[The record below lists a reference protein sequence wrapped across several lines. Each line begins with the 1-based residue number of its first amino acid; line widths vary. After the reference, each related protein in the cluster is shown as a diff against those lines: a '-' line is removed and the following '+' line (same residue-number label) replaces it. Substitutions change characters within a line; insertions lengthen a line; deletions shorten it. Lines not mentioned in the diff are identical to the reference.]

1 MTLARG
7 AGRLAV
13 LVSLL
18 VPATASAQARLTDLP
33 RRSAEMELSLGAFD
47 HPVLAFSR
55 ISALTVDDDGRL
67 YVVQPIEGQVTV
79 LNPDG
84 SLHHRLGRKGRGP
97 GEFLAP
103 TGIGWRGDTLWVID
117 SAQRRHSWFHGEE
130 HVRTAR
136 FAPVG
141 PEWQGRLTAQLP
153 MSDGSFVSLLSR
165 QFERPT
171 GHPDNYFPIVR
182 TTETGDEELVA
193 VLRESFPFRIVI
205 EHSEG
210 TAYGSPLFS
219 DFPLQS
225 WTSRRAA
232 IVDRP
237 FGEVPEASIRVTTL
251 EASGDTAYSR
261 EYSVEAEPLTDAQW
275 DARIREALAGVDRPD
290 RPYGVPEVEA
300 ASARPEHWPAATR
313 VVQGLDLTTWVALA
327 DLPWRETRDWAVID
341 PEGVPRFRVTLPRD
355 FNLFTAEGDLLLGVW
370 QDELD
375 VPYVQRYRLEGGG

>member
-1 MTLARG
+1 VTD
-7 AGRLAV
+7 
-13 LVSLL
+13 
-18 VPATASAQARLTDLP
+18 AS
-33 RRSAEMELSLGAFD
+33 
-47 HPVLAFSR
+47 
-55 ISALTVDDDGRL
+55 
-67 YVVQPIEGQVTV
+67 
-79 LNPDG
+79 
-84 SLHHRLGRKGRGP
+84 
-97 GEFLAP
+97 
-103 TGIGWRGDTLWVID
+103 
-117 SAQRRHSWFHGEE
+117 QRRQSLFHGGE

-141 PEWQGRLTAQLP
+141 PQWEGRVTAQWP
-153 MSDGSFVSLLSR
+153 MSDGSVFSLLSR
-165 QFERPT
+165 QFERPA
-171 GHPDNYFPIVR
+171 GHPDNHFPIVR

-193 VLRESFPFRIVI
+193 VLRESFPFRLVI
-205 EHSEG
+205 EHAEG
-210 TAYGSPLFS
+210 TSSGSPLFS

-237 FGEVPEASIRVTTL
+237 FGEGPEASIRVTVL
-251 EASGDTAYSR
+251 EASGDTTYSR
-261 EYSVEAEPLTDAQW
+261 EYSVEVEPLTDAQW

-300 ASARPEHWPAATR
+300 ASRRPEHWPAATR

-375 VPYVQRYRLEGGG
+375 VPYVQRYRLGEGGRRVRFEAPQWPRLPKRSA